1 MNGKIS
7 VDSELDKGSKF
18 TVEIPVVPPK
28 IENTSPK
35 TKHISE
41 ANLLIVEDVPTNQ
54 AFLSRLLSL
63 KNSNIYIASDHKECF
78 EIMDKEDIDLIFMD
92 YMLPEMDGTEITR
105 KLRQNGYTSKQLPII
120 AVTAKADEAS
130 REECIES
137 GMDSFMSKPY
147 SAAEIFSTLSHYFNM
162 E

>member
-18 TVEIPVVPPK
+18 TVEIPVVSPK

-78 EIMDKEDIDLIFMD
+78 EIM
-92 YMLPEMDGTEITR
+92 R
-105 KLRQNGYTSKQLPII
+105 H
-120 AVTAKADEAS
+120 
-130 REECIES
+130 
-137 GMDSFMSKPY
+137 
-147 SAAEIFSTLSHYFNM
+147 AAELRGEAVGPELFLSLSFIRQWTVAG
-162 E
+162 